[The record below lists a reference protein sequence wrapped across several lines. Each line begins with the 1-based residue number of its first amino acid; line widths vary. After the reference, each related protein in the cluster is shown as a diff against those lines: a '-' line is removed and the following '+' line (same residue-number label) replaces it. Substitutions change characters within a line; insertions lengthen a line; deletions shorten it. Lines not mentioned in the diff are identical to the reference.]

1 MRKPHLV
8 NSSRTEDYLRAVLH
22 LRAHGRVT
30 LTALA
35 RRLEVSVASVHEMVE
50 RLQRAGLVT
59 YSREEGVRLTPEGSR
74 VAFGKER
81 RYRLCQRF
89 LQDVL
94 GLDPQTAEREAARFE
109 QGMTQVVEQQI
120 IRLFTHSRAPDAGG

>member
-1 MRKPHLV
+1 MRKPGLV

-22 LRAHGRVT
+22 LRTQGRVT

-35 RRLEVSVASVHEMVE
+35 RHLGVSVASVHEMVE
-50 RLQRAGLVT
+50 RLGRAGLVT
-59 YSREEGVRLTPEGSR
+59 YSRDQGVRLTPEGSR
-74 VAFGKER
+74 LAFGKER

-94 GLDPQTAEREAARFE
+94 GMDPQTAEREAVRFE
-109 QGMTQVVEQQI
+109 QGMTQLVEQQI
-120 IRLFTHSRAPDAGG
+120 IRLFAHSRASGVEG

>member
-1 MRKPHLV
+1 MRKAGLV

-22 LRAHGRVT
+22 LRAQGRVT
-30 LTALA
+30 LTVLA
-35 RRLEVSVASVHEMVE
+35 RRLGVSVASAHEMVA
-50 RLQRAGLVT
+50 RLQQAGLVT
-59 YSREEGVRLTPEGSR
+59 YSRAEGVQLTPEGSR

-94 GLDPQTAEREAARFE
+94 GLDPQTAEREAVRFE

-120 IRLFTHSRAPDAGG
+120 IRLFAHARASGAGG

>member
-1 MRKPHLV
+1 MRKGQVL
-8 NSSRTEDYLRAVLH
+8 NSSRTEEYLRAILH
-22 LRAHGRVT
+22 LRTQGRVT

-35 RRLEVSVASVHEMVE
+35 QRLGVSVASVHEMVD

-59 YSREEGVRLTPEGSR
+59 YSRMEGVRLTPEGSR

-94 GLDPQTAEREAARFE
+94 GLDPQTAEREAVRFE
-109 QGMTQVVEQQI
+109 QGMTQLVEQQI
-120 IRLFTHSRAPDAGG
+120 IRLFAHSRPSGANG

>member
-1 MRKPHLV
+1 V

-22 LRAHGRVT
+22 LRTEGRVT

-35 RRLEVSVASVHEMVE
+35 RRLGVSVASVHEMVD

-59 YSREEGVRLTPEGSR
+59 YSRAEGVRLTPEGSR
-74 VAFGKER
+74 LAFGKER

-94 GLDPQTAEREAARFE
+94 GMDPQTAEREAVRFE
-109 QGMTQVVEQQI
+109 QGMTQLVEQQI
-120 IRLFTHSRAPDAGG
+120 IRLFAHSRAPGAGG

>member
-1 MRKPHLV
+1 MRKPAV

-22 LRAHGRVT
+22 LRTQGRVT

-35 RRLEVSVASVHEMVE
+35 RRLGVSVASAHEMVD

-59 YSREEGVRLTPEGSR
+59 YSRAEGVRLTPEGSR
-74 VAFGKER
+74 LAFGKER

-94 GLDPQTAEREAARFE
+94 GMDPQTAEREAVRFE
-109 QGMTQVVEQQI
+109 QGMTQLVEQQI
-120 IRLFTHSRAPDAGG
+120 IRLFTHRRVEEAGR

>member
-1 MRKPHLV
+1 M

-22 LRAHGRVT
+22 LRAQGRVT

-35 RRLEVSVASVHEMVE
+35 RRLGVSVASVHEMVD

-59 YSREEGVRLTPEGSR
+59 YSREHGVRLTPEGSR

-94 GLDPQTAEREAARFE
+94 GLDPQTAEREAVRFE
-109 QGMTQVVEQQI
+109 QGMTQLVEQQI
-120 IRLFTHSRAPDAGG
+120 IRLFAHSRASGAGG

>member
-1 MRKPHLV
+1 MRKPAV

-22 LRAHGRVT
+22 LRTQGRVT

-35 RRLEVSVASVHEMVE
+35 RRLGVSVASAHEMVD

-59 YSREEGVRLTPEGSR
+59 YSRAEGVRLTPEGSR
-74 VAFGKER
+74 LAFGKER

-94 GLDPQTAEREAARFE
+94 GMDPQTAEREAVRFE
-109 QGMTQVVEQQI
+109 QGMTQLVEQQI
-120 IRLFTHSRAPDAGG
+120 IRLFTYRRVEEAGR